1 MKCPYCDAIVP
12 RGKTVCGFCGEP
24 LPEMNPPVRSSK
36 DEAGSFSPD
45 KGPTPVSTEA
55 SMTHEQLQND
65 DNNGYYLQEERQSHV
80 EVENKTPEE
89 TYASSGFCVSCDQDL
104 FHLLFLLHDHFLDH
118 LSTDRTSL
126 LRS

>member
-55 SMTHEQLQND
+55 PMTHEQL
-65 DNNGYYLQEERQSHV
+65 
-80 EVENKTPEE
+80 
-89 TYASSGFCVSCDQDL
+89 SSGAILNS
-104 FHLLFLLHDHFLDH
+104 
-118 LSTDRTSL
+118 
-126 LRS
+126 RSRNSRLNCSGSGLWGSSPGR